1 MHHRTSLQFSS
12 PINFEQVI
20 WKRVFPFLLSKVL
33 NYMVKI
39 WPCEEELFHHKSS
52 MILKMSNKLI
62 AVFLL
67 SSRKTLSREVLSFI
81 AKLALVRTESK
92 GWQAVS
98 STHLLR
104 IPKIKLS
111 AQKQD
116 FQCSTQVRN
125 ITNQSWEIS
134 PIDTGSPD
142 HVGIRCTKCRSL
154 KRFEIKMTD
163 LSFVLCLLLSVR
175 F

>member
-1 MHHRTSLQFSS
+1 
-12 PINFEQVI
+12 
-20 WKRVFPFLLSKVL
+20 
-33 NYMVKI
+33 
-39 WPCEEELFHHKSS
+39 

-62 AVFLL
+62 AVILL

-81 AKLALVRTESK
+81 AKLAKVRTGSK

-125 ITNQSWEIS
+125 ITNQRWANF
-134 PIDTGSPD
+134 PYWHRQPRPCG
-142 HVGIRCTKCRSL
+142 RSL
-154 KRFEIKMTD
+154 LFKKIRNKNDWPFVCVV
-163 LSFVLCLLLSVR
+163 SFTFRSLLEPFQFITYFVYAGCPPRALPGTSPVLRARGWGFL
-175 F
+175 

>member
-1 MHHRTSLQFSS
+1 MHHRTSPQFSS

-20 WKRVFPFLLSKVL
+20 WTRVFPFLLSKVL

-39 WPCEEELFHHKSS
+39 WPCEEELFHHKVHND
-52 MILKMSNKLI
+52 IKDVEHANCCRPLEFEKNLKSG
-62 AVFLL
+62 
-67 SSRKTLSREVLSFI
+67 VLSFI
-81 AKLALVRTESK
+81 AKLAKVRTGSK

-111 AQKQD
+111 ARKQD

-125 ITNQSWEIS
+125 ITNQRWANF
-134 PIDTGSPD
+134 PYWHRQPRPCG
-142 HVGIRCTKCRSL
+142 RS
-154 KRFEIKMTD
+154 FY
-163 LSFVLCLLLSVR
+163 
-175 F
+175 